1 MRHRTRIDFL
11 WPLCDIDIEDP
22 VADNESASS
31 PVIEQ
36 SDFPSSAQ
44 QPGTAEQSPEWALQ
58 RSSVPP
64 YEKSASPNSRHASL
78 ATPSVRELLK
88 ELNVAIADVTG
99 TGKDG
104 RILKEDVQIFAK
116 AREMG
121 TGLAALRSPSQR
133 HDGEE
138 RAQVETRQPLT
149 QIQAQMFKTMTRS
162 LSIPHFSYADE
173 ISINS
178 LSKIRHR
185 VNLQIPSSHRLS
197 YLPFIIKAVSL
208 ALEEF
213 PLLNSRIAPG
223 GENDPHQLIMREKHN
238 VGVAMDTPQGLL
250 VPNIKNVSSLSI
262 MDIAAEL
269 SRLKK
274 VAKDGSLS
282 VNDLTGGTIT
292 VSNIGAIGGTYV
304 APVILSNEVAI
315 LGIGKARTA
324 PAFDE
329 QDRVVK
335 KEIINFSWSADHRV
349 VDGATMARMS
359 ERVRGFVE
367 EPEGMMIRLR

>member
-1 MRHRTRIDFL
+1 MRRRTRIDFL
-11 WPLCDIDIEDP
+11 WPLCDIDVEDSI
-22 VADNESASS
+22 ADDESAPT

-36 SDFPSSAQ
+36 SIFPSSAQ
-44 QPGTAEQSPEWALQ
+44 QPGTVKQSPERALQ
-58 RSSVPP
+58 RSSGPLD
-64 YEKSASPNSRHASL
+64 EKTASPKSSNASL
-78 ATPSVRELLK
+78 ATPSVRQLLK
-88 ELNVAIADVTG
+88 EMNVAIAEVTG

-104 RILKEDVQIFAK
+104 RILKEDVQIFMK
-116 AREMG
+116 ARDIG
-121 TGLAALRSPSQR
+121 TGLAALRGPSQR
-133 HDGEE
+133 PGGEE
-138 RAQVETRQPLT
+138 RAQVDTRQPLT

-223 GENDPHQLIMREKHN
+223 SENDPHQLIMREKHN

-274 VAKDGSLS
+274 VAKDGNLS

-304 APVILSNEVAI
+304 APVIVSNEVAI
-315 LGIGKARTA
+315 LGIGKARIA

-329 QDRVVK
+329 QYRVVK
-335 KEIINFSWSADHRV
+335 REIINFSWSADHRV
-349 VDGATMARMS
+349 VDGATMARMA
-359 ERVRGFVE
+359 ERVRSFVE
-367 EPEGMMIRLR
+367 EPERMMTRLR